1 MEFIDNLVINIYT
14 FFDNTLVTN
23 IILIL
28 IAFLIGKT
36 EENTAFTN
44 GNLQDVRRKLFK
56 LTKEVSKLRND
67 VDHDNKT

>member
-36 EENTAFTN
+36 EENTAITN
-44 GNLQDVRRKLFK
+44 GNLQDVRQKLFK
-56 LTKEVSKLRND
+56 LTKEVYKLRND
-67 VDHDNKT
+67 VNHENKI